1 MAARNKPTENQEVDQ
16 LDVVPKKSKSKAKT
30 SRPEDVQKKSKMNV
44 QDFDKLIKV
53 EKGLLPFNGH
63 LPHFLYEPIKSL
75 KRENN
80 FLWMR
85 RR

>member
-16 LDVVPKKSKSKAKT
+16 LDVVPKKSKSKAET